1 MNERIKELSDKCGL
15 AWTLKTEQDVKNLV
29 EFAEL
34 IVRECIGQV
43 EKDIEPELDDS
54 DYAEHW
60 NMALRS
66 ASNEIKNHFGV
77 EE

>member
-34 IVRECIGQV
+34 IVRECMNATRGASTG
-43 EKDIEPELDDS
+43 LDAFNS
-54 DYAEHW
+54 
-60 NMALRS
+60 
-66 ASNEIKNHFGV
+66 IKEHFGV
-77 EE
+77 E